1 MRILLSVIASFILC
15 SSCFAEQPLIKS
27 HAIAMHGQ
35 PKYPEGFERF
45 EYTSSKATKGG
56 TLKLAGAGSSF
67 DSFNQFISKGVAEP
81 NLGLMYDSLMV
92 GSADEPSTLYG
103 LVAQSIEYPED
114 RSEITFY
121 LNPKAVFSDGKKI
134 TAKDV
139 EFTFTTLTTKGDPQ
153 YKLYFADVEKVTV
166 VSDEVVNFKLKHNR
180 NKELIMSIATLPILP
195 QHYWQEREFNKT
207 TLDIPI
213 GSGPYSIKSFDA
225 GRQITYQRNP
235 NYWAQDL
242 NVNKGLYNFD
252 SLIIDFY
259 RDMDVALEAFKS
271 GAYDYQYELMSK
283 AWATGYDIP
292 AVKNGDIQKIMM
304 PDDNIQ
310 GMLGILFNTR
320 KPPLNDAALR
330 EAMSLAFDFEWT
342 NKNMFYGLY
351 ARSDSFFE
359 NSELEA
365 MGAPSKEE
373 LALLTPLKDQL
384 PAATFQEKY
393 AVSTTDGSGNNRES
407 LRRAKQL
414 LDKAG
419 YIIKN
424 NQLIDPKT
432 QKPIEFEYIERQQG
446 FERIV
451 SPWLANLKKLGIVVN
466 FRMLDQAQWITR
478 LQEYDFDMLA
488 ISYPPTLSP
497 GAEQALYWGS
507 ESAKTPMSSNYMG
520 IQNPAIDA
528 LITHVV
534 EAKNRDE
541 QVIAARALD
550 RALINNH
557 YLVPLYHNR
566 SHRIAYWN
574 KFERPENTT
583 HYDFR
588 YRVGM
593 HTWWYSNEKA
603 LALKKAHTPK

>member
-1 MRILLSVIASFILC
+1 
-15 SSCFAEQPLIKS
+15 
-27 HAIAMHGQ
+27 MHGQ
-35 PKYPEGFERF
+35 PKYPAGFERF
-45 EYTSSKATKGG
+45 EYTSSKAVKGG
-56 TLKLAGAGSSF
+56 ALKIAGTGSF
-67 DSFNQFISKGVAEP
+67 DSLNQFISKGVAEP
-81 NLGLMYDSLMV
+81 NLGLIYDSLMV

-103 LVAQSIEYPED
+103 LVAQSIEYPKD
-114 RSEITFY
+114 RSEITFN
-121 LNPKAVFSDGKKI
+121 LNPNAIFSDGKKI
-134 TAKDV
+134 TASDV
-139 EFTFTTLTTKGDPQ
+139 EFTFKKLTTEGDPQ
-153 YKLYFADVEKVTV
+153 YKLYFADVEKITV
-166 VSDEVVNFKLKHNR
+166 LSENAVNFKLKHNR
-180 NKELIMSIATLPILP
+180 NQELIMSIATLPILP
-195 QHYWQEREFNKT
+195 KHYWQGREFNKT
-207 TLDIPI
+207 TLEIPV
-213 GSGPYSIKSFDA
+213 GSGPYTIERLDA
-225 GRQITYQRNP
+225 GRQVTYLRNA
-235 NYWAQDL
+235 NYWAQDI
-242 NVNKGLYNFD
+242 NVNKGLYNFNRVIVD
-252 SLIIDFY
+252 YY
-259 RDMDVALEAFKS
+259 RDLDVALEAFKS

-283 AWATGYDIP
+283 AWATAYDVP
-292 AVKNGDIQKIMM
+292 AVKNGDIQKIML

-365 MGAPSKEE
+365 TGTPSKEE

-384 PAATFQEKY
+384 PPTTFGEKY
-393 AVSTTDGSGNNRES
+393 AVAVTDGSGNNRTS
-407 LRRAKQL
+407 LGRAKQL

-419 YIIKN
+419 YTIKN

-432 QKPIEFEYIERQQG
+432 QKAVEFEYLERQQG
-446 FERIV
+446 FERVI
-451 SPWLANLKKLGIVVN
+451 SPWLANLKKLGISVN

-478 LQEYDFDMLA
+478 LQDYDFDMLA
-488 ISYPPTLSP
+488 LSYPPTLSP

-507 ESAKTPMSSNYMG
+507 ESAKTPMSSNYIG
-520 IQNPAIDA
+520 IQNPAIDS

-534 EAKNRDE
+534 EAKNRE
-541 QVIAARALD
+541 AQIIAARALD

-574 KFERPENTT
+574 KFERPETTT

-588 YRVGM
+588 QRVGM
-593 HTWWYSNEKA
+593 YTWWYSKEKDQ
-603 LALKKAHTPK
+603 ALKKAQKQK